1 MKLRSGRPVSLVP
14 VELAAAD
21 EGWDDLAAAAGNP
34 FATAEWVRAWWRHY
48 GSGRTLTI
56 WRVLDDDG
64 RLVALLPLVR
74 LERGPLAL
82 VRFAGHGAADQLGPV
97 CAPGDATLAAAGL
110 REIAGRL
117 RGAGLLLADRVPVE
131 DGYAASLGG
140 SVLRHHASPVLEI
153 ASDWD
158 GWLAE
163 KSSNFRAQVR
173 RLERR
178 LARDHRLR
186 FRLADD
192 PERLDE
198 DLELLFALHEARWH
212 DGGSTAFS
220 PTRRAFHRDFARAA
234 QARGWLR
241 LWFAEV
247 DGRPAAAW
255 YGIRHAGRDWYYQMG
270 RDPAFDKLKVGWV
283 LLTHTIRD
291 AFESGARAY
300 HFGLGPEP
308 YKDRFATKDP
318 GVETIVLGSR
328 AATSVSLGAYRAL
341 QRFPQAPR
349 RAIATR
355 AE

>member
-34 FATAEWVRAWWRHY
+34 FATAEWVGAWWRHL

-131 DGYAASLGG
+131 DGYAASLAG
-140 SVLRHHASPVLEI
+140 SVLRHHASP
-153 ASDWD
+153 A
-158 GWLAE
+158 
-163 KSSNFRAQVR
+163 
-173 RLERR
+173 
-178 LARDHRLR
+178 
-186 FRLADD
+186 
-192 PERLDE
+192 
-198 DLELLFALHEARWH
+198 
-212 DGGSTAFS
+212 
-220 PTRRAFHRDFARAA
+220 
-234 QARGWLR
+234 
-241 LWFAEV
+241 
-247 DGRPAAAW
+247 
-255 YGIRHAGRDWYYQMG
+255 
-270 RDPAFDKLKVGWV
+270 
-283 LLTHTIRD
+283 
-291 AFESGARAY
+291 
-300 HFGLGPEP
+300 
-308 YKDRFATKDP
+308 
-318 GVETIVLGSR
+318 GVETIVLGGR

-355 AE
+355 AD